1 MLKAE
6 LIGNLGADAEIK
18 SGEGY
23 SFVSM
28 RIANTEKWRDE
39 NDQEHTETQW
49 IDVNWSKT
57 DSSLIQ
63 FLKSGVK
70 VFVRGFVR
78 TRVYSS
84 KQDRKMKA
92 GLTINATEIELC
104 GGNSDLMPRQ
114 LIIPESGDIVDVAKY
129 YRANVDTKNWKKTD
143 TGFLV
148 DKAGNQ
154 YQLVKDGWVAPM
166 QPEEETQAETE
177 PTQETQQ

>member
-6 LIGNLGADAEIK
+6 IIGNLGADAEIK

-28 RIANTEKWRDE
+28 RIANTEKWKDE

-49 IDVNWSKT
+49 VDVNWSKT
-57 DSSLIQ
+57 DSSLIP

-84 KQDRKMKA
+84 AKDRKMKA
-92 GLTINATEIELC
+92 GLTINALEIELC
-104 GGNSDLMPRQ
+104 GGSSDVVPRQ
-114 LIIPESGDIVDVAKY
+114 LIIPETGDIVDVAKY
-129 YRANVDTKNWKKTD
+129 YQANVDTKAWKKD
-143 TGFLV
+143 DQGVLV
-148 DKAGNQ
+148 DRQGNS
-154 YQLVKDGWVAPM
+154 YQMIKGGWVAPLKT
-166 QPEEETQAETE
+166 EEEPVEDQ
-177 PTQETQQ
+177 TQEAAQ

>member
-6 LIGNLGADAEIK
+6 IIGNLGADAEIK
-18 SGEGY
+18 RGEGF

-28 RIANTEKWRDE
+28 RIANTEKWKDE

-49 IDVNWSKT
+49 VDVNWSKT
-57 DSSLIQ
+57 DSPLIQ

-92 GLTINATEIELC
+92 GLTINALEIELC
-104 GGNSDLMPRQ
+104 GGSSDMVPRQ
-114 LIIPESGDIVDVAKY
+114 LIIPETGDIVDVAKY
-129 YRANVDTKNWKKTD
+129 YQANVDTKAWKKD
-143 TGFLV
+143 DQGVLV
-148 DKAGNQ
+148 DRQGNS
-154 YQLVKDGWVAPM
+154 YQLIKGGWVAPLKA
-166 QPEEETQAETE
+166 EEEPVEDQ
-177 PTQETQQ
+177 TQEAAQ

>member
-6 LIGNLGADAEIK
+6 IIGNLGADAEIK

-28 RIANTEKWRDE
+28 RIANTEKWKDE

-49 IDVNWSKT
+49 VDVNWSKT
-57 DSSLIQ
+57 DSSLIP

-70 VFVRGFVR
+70 VFVRGFIR

-92 GLTINATEIELC
+92 GLTINALEIELC
-104 GGNSDLMPRQ
+104 GGSSDMVPRQ
-114 LIIPESGDIVDVAKY
+114 LIIPETGVIVDVAKY
-129 YRANVDTKNWKKTD
+129 YQANVDTTKWKKD
-143 TGFLV
+143 DQSVLI
-148 DKAGNQ
+148 DRQGNS
-154 YQLVKDGWVAPM
+154 YQLIKGGWVAPLKT
-166 QPEEETQAETE
+166 EEKPVEEQA
-177 PTQETQQ
+177 QEAAQ

>member
-6 LIGNLGADAEIK
+6 IIGNLGADAEIK

-28 RIANTEKWRDE
+28 RIANTEKWKDE

-49 IDVNWSKT
+49 VDVNWSKT
-57 DSSLIQ
+57 DSSLIP

-84 KQDRKMKA
+84 AKDRKMKA
-92 GLTINATEIELC
+92 GLTINALEIELC
-104 GGNSDLMPRQ
+104 GGSSDVVPRQ
-114 LIIPESGDIVDVAKY
+114 LIIPETGDIVDVAKY
-129 YRANVDTKNWKKTD
+129 YQANVDTKAWKND
-143 TGFLV
+143 DQGVLV
-148 DKAGNQ
+148 DRQGNS
-154 YQLVKDGWVAPM
+154 YQLIKGGWVAPLKN
-166 QPEEETQAETE
+166 EEEPVDDQS
-177 PTQETQQ
+177 QEAAQ

>member
-6 LIGNLGADAEIK
+6 IIGNLGADAEIK

-28 RIANTEKWRDE
+28 RIANTEKWKDE

-49 IDVNWSKT
+49 VDVNWSKT
-57 DSSLIQ
+57 DSSLIP

-92 GLTINATEIELC
+92 GLTINALEIELC
-104 GGNSDLMPRQ
+104 GGSSDVVPRQ
-114 LIIPESGDIVDVAKY
+114 LIIPETGDIVDVAKY
-129 YRANVDTKNWKKTD
+129 YQANVDTTKWKKD
-143 TGFLV
+143 DQGVLV
-148 DKAGNQ
+148 DRQGNS
-154 YQLVKDGWVAPM
+154 YQLIKGGWVAPLKV
-166 QPEEETQAETE
+166 EEEPVEDQA
-177 PTQETQQ
+177 QEAAQ

>member
-6 LIGNLGADAEIK
+6 IIGNLGADAEIK

-28 RIANTEKWRDE
+28 RIANTEKWKDE

-49 IDVNWSKT
+49 VDVNWSKT
-57 DSSLIQ
+57 DSPLIP

-92 GLTINATEIELC
+92 GLTINALEIELC
-104 GGNSDLMPRQ
+104 GGSSDVVPRQ
-114 LIIPESGDIVDVAKY
+114 LIIPETGDIVDVAKY
-129 YRANVDTKNWKKTD
+129 YQANVDTKSWKKD
-143 TGFLV
+143 DQGVLI
-148 DKAGNQ
+148 DRQGNQ
-154 YQLVKDGWVAPM
+154 YQLIKGGWVAPLKV
-166 QPEEETQAETE
+166 EEEPVEDQ
-177 PTQETQQ
+177 TQEAAQ